1 MWGRRR
7 GNRSTEE
14 MFYPV
19 KKPSFPS
26 PDQKG
31 LEDEEK
37 VGVIPHDDVRPDPD
51 EVKPPK
57 KEKGLFITEAIAM
70 EREECA
76 KIADRHDKTIGEA
89 GRGERRF
96 LDGVKQGRDP
106 NSRKELPNSKATIS
120 G

>member
-1 MWGRRR
+1 MGWIKDLTKGSSYFFYVATHWGRI
-7 GNRSTEE
+7 SAEIEE
-14 MFYPV
+14 YR
-19 KKPSFPS
+19 KRLQ
-26 PDQKG
+26 DQKG

-57 KEKGLFITEAIAM
+57 EEKILFITEAMAM

-89 GRGERRF
+89 IRARGKKF
-96 LDGVKQGRDP
+96 
-106 NSRKELPNSKATIS
+106 S
-120 G
+120 

>member
-1 MWGRRR
+1 VIVNPGAIVGEGFGAKGTIWDGLKTLLFYVATHWGRI
-7 GNRSTEE
+7 SAEIEE
-14 MFYPV
+14 YR
-19 KKPSFPS
+19 KRLQ
-26 PDQKG
+26 DQKG

-89 GRGERRF
+89 IRARGKK
-96 LDGVKQGRDP
+96 V
-106 NSRKELPNSKATIS
+106 S
-120 G
+120 